1 MTKVWMGRVTIGVK
15 LTDEEADKMRKH
27 LGDQVRVNFDY
38 RERALQLSPR
48 NPKESGYS
56 AFNAS
61 RPSGHGAPR
70 SQPNFELSWA
80 RTSIKAER
88 WPTFGQTA
96 VERVSYT
103 PGLISLLLP
112 SEENR
117 NRLKVGRFRVIG
129 KNGNNN
135 LKSVQIT
142 APLPD
147 SPPAVTVM
155 RDLLDTLRHY
165 RDKLN
170 QLRLRHPENI
180 TFKVRPDGTLGF
192 EFLAD
197 E

>member
-1 MTKVWMGRVTIGVK
+1 MAKVWMGRVTIGVK
-15 LTDEEADKMRKH
+15 LTDDEADKMRKH
-27 LGDQVRVNFDY
+27 LGDRVRVNFDY
-38 RERALQLSPR
+38 RERTLQLSSGG
-48 NPKESGYS
+48 PKESGYS
-56 AFNAS
+56 AFN
-61 RPSGHGAPR
+61 RPNSSSSKSGV
-70 SQPNFELSWA
+70 ELCWA
-80 RTSIKAER
+80 RRSINAER

-96 VERVSYT
+96 VERVNYT

-117 NRLKVGRFRVIG
+117 NRLKTYRHRVIS

-135 LKSVQIT
+135 LKSVQT
-142 APLPD
+142 TVPLPD
-147 SPPAVTVM
+147 SSPAVTVM

-180 TFKVRPDGTLGF
+180 TFKVRPDGALGF